1 MKIRRQS
8 AEIWKINP
16 DLEKY
21 EFLEDFEP
29 RTLVRPFL
37 LSEIMFYYIV
47 IYLEFQ
53 KFRPQSWFTIF
64 FDRALFCRFFLLFL
78 YFLSKNWLSRAI
90 FNLNCL
96 FNVFKPIIS
105 FRYTKRFLTRV
116 EKVLVSIFV
125 TRLHHEGNHIFTA
138 GVKIRWL

>member
-64 FDRALFCRFFLLFL
+64 FRSGLILQIFF
-78 YFLSKNWLSRAI
+78 
-90 FNLNCL
+90 
-96 FNVFKPIIS
+96 V
-105 FRYTKRFLTRV
+105 
-116 EKVLVSIFV
+116 IFV
-125 TRLHHEGNHIFTA
+125 FLEQKLAFARDF
-138 GVKIRWL
+138 